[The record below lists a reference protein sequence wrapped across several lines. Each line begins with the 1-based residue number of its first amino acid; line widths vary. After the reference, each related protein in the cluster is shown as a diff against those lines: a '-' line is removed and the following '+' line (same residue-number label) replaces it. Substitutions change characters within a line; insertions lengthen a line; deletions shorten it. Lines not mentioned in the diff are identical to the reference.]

1 MTSKTE
7 NRILAIVVTFAFLCG
22 AGCVAAY
29 VRVTSNPA
37 ISAAESTLFVCE
49 KALIQDT
56 ENDPTAT
63 DGYGPDA
70 TALLISAGWRGD
82 PTDHSDRIIYSP
94 GCNFE
99 VTENG
104 DVFVWDENGKDIS
117 K

>member
-7 NRILAIVVTFAFLCG
+7 ARILSIVVIFSVLFG
-22 AGCVAAY
+22 AACVAAY

-70 TALLISAGWRGD
+70 TALLLSAGWMGD
-82 PTDHSDRIIYSP
+82 PTDHSDRFIYSP

-99 VTENG
+99 VTEDG
-104 DVFVWDENGKDIS
+104 DVRVWDENGKDIS

>member
-7 NRILAIVVTFAFLCG
+7 NKILTIVVLFSFLFG
-22 AGCVAAY
+22 AATVAAF
-29 VRVTSNPA
+29 VRITSDPA

-49 KALIQDT
+49 KATVQDT

-63 DGYGPDA
+63 EGYGPDA
-70 TALLISAGWRGD
+70 TALLLSAGWRGD
-82 PTDHSDRIIYSP
+82 PTDGSDTTIYSP

-104 DVFVWDENGKDIS
+104 DVRVWDENGKDIS